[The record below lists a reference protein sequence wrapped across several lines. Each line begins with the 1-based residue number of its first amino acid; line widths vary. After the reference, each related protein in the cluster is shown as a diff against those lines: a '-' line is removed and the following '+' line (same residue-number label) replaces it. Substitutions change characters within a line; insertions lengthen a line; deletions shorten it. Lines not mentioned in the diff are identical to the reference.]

1 MKIWKPGTDGESGDD
16 LLLEVVIDDDSHR
29 YKELMGEH
37 YLLLKFALAEYVVIP
52 KGAWCEFEGETYALE
67 DPSEV
72 TVVHSREYEYSAT
85 LWSPFVRAARVMCRD
100 TASGRLKFPLTAKPV
115 EHLQLIVANLNRNSP
130 GWTVGDC
137 LDAKEKVVQYNHSN
151 CADALAA
158 VAEAF
163 ETEYEVVCKVVSL
176 KKVEYNK
183 DSPLPLSYGKGN
195 GIKSGVSRSND
206 DSFPVTTL
214 FVQGG
219 SRNISL
225 ADYGSDELLLP
236 ATVTVRYDGERF
248 DDEEGFDIASS
259 RAYLTMSDGRS
270 VVCMTDGAS
279 PSAPGNEASIDL
291 SDIYPHREGTV
302 TSVVAVDAGKNL
314 YDIVDDTIP
323 STLDYEE
330 CLIEGETLT
339 VAFQSG
345 MLAGREFEARYIHD
359 SVGGKQPRRFELVP
373 AEMDGY
379 TMPGGNYVPA
389 EGDAYAVFGTM
400 LPQAYICDNETRTG
414 ASWDMLR
421 EAVRSLWEQ
430 GSRNYEIKAE
440 LDGIWTKSDWLN
452 IGGRI
457 RIGGYISYSGPIID
471 NASVYNANALKMR
484 IISVKQYVNNPYSPE
499 VVFAN
504 GLVSASRWN
513 STVGR
518 IDKAEV
524 VIEENRKEAAQYT
537 KRRFRDAQETIAML
551 QDSMLGFGE
560 SINPAAIETMALLV
574 GDRRLQFRFVESA
587 GNPAPVAHSVAWD
600 KESSVIRAE
609 AGVIQHLTLGIDS
622 ISSSH
627 SADEYTYW
635 SLPEYVSPPLT
646 DGTKK
651 YYLYAK
657 VSKTAGTGE
666 FYLSEDGIA
675 FDGIAGYYHLLV
687 GILNSEYLGER
698 SWVSLYGFTE
708 ILPGQISTEILKD
721 PQGRLVIDL
730 AAGTITGP
738 VKFTS
743 GSSGL
748 ENLEEWTEKQGQ
760 INSALEKAQEAI
772 GAANEAS
779 QDIQD
784 LESTVNG
791 AFRDGVIS
799 EAEAIAISKYVN
811 QVNESY
817 ADLAAT
823 YDSLYANPYLGL
835 VPGGRQSLQSAMD
848 SVRLK
853 KTALLSAISAA
864 ISDWKATEEEAAAV
878 DSAFSAYSDA
888 VSAFKEAVELAYKAI
903 QDLLKSYS
911 DEALE
916 KAQEAKDYIDNVL
929 PDEIAAINRKLDGVV
944 ENWYYEYSP
953 TRSNVPASEWIAI
966 GEEAKHEGDTFTNI
980 QQFVDEETTP
990 DAGKSWRW
998 VKNASGAYEW
1008 TPIADSDAV
1017 KALLDAARAQ
1027 DTADGKRRVFVDTP
1041 YTPYDRGDLWVQG
1054 GDGDIMRCILSRAS
1068 GAYDASDWNKASKYT
1083 DDTLAGEVRDRL
1095 DDWSSD
1101 GYISPP
1107 EKAWLSDRSA
1117 EIKAEYMEINVQA
1130 AGLGIR
1136 SSDEFQAYNA
1146 AYAKVVPVLIKY
1158 TASEPEN
1165 IPVEDDYANIG
1176 LYYDSRTEILNLISA
1191 TTNEA
1196 LGSAKET
1203 AEEAAAKLEGFTK
1216 IEGGLIFSNILK
1228 LMEVDGTET
1237 SGLSGITKD
1246 EDGNYLPFAWAG
1258 GTYKEAQD
1266 GDAVVIICHD
1276 GRAKF
1281 GVAEIDPYG
1290 RFVVRNESSYNPR
1303 NLVTIKRDYVTT
1315 IEELEAGNVD
1325 EIVENEKYTY
1335 SYNSTVTVSSYH
1347 DLPNTYDNKDNG
1359 TKFQIDTVI
1368 RANVLIQSGYSGNFS
1383 NEVSL
1388 LLFKDGELY
1397 KELGKI
1403 ASGSEDPIIGSKS
1416 LTIAESLTVPKGIYK
1431 LRLAYVISRSLSVG
1445 VGGGTV
1451 ALSAAVDASTIRA
1464 TFTRVYTKT
1473 EFGADGLMVSY
1484 NSKNFI
1490 RAVMAGVQAE
1500 FIVRSGKGYIDT
1512 PGVLAAGQVSA
1523 AGSILN
1529 KWGCKSGSL
1538 SAEWGTLGL
1547 TGQCTVTHNLGHTSY
1562 HVMVTMAAD
1571 GCTGYLSYRS
1581 SNYFEVEMK
1590 KNGEEAAAAF
1600 YFLIV
1605 GDNKEV

>member
-1 MKIWKPGTDGESGDD
+1 MKIWKPGTDGTEDED
-16 LLLEVVIDDDSHR
+16 LLLEVAVDDDSYR
-29 YKELMGEH
+29 YRELMGEH
-37 YLLLKFALAEYVVIP
+37 YLLLKFALSEHVEIP
-52 KGAWCEFEGETYALE
+52 RGAWCEFEGETYTLE
-67 DPSEV
+67 DPSKV
-72 TVVHSREYEYSAT
+72 TVVHRREYEYEAAFD
-85 LWSPFVRAARVMCRD
+85 SPFVRAARVVCRD

-115 EHLQLIVANLNRNSP
+115 EHLQLIVRNLNRNSP

-137 LDAKEKVVQYNHSN
+137 LDVPEKVVQYNHSN
-151 CADALAA
+151 CADALSS

-163 ETEYEVVCKVVSL
+163 ETEYEVVRKVLSL

-195 GIKSGVSRSND
+195 GLKSGISRSND

-219 SRNISL
+219 TRNIDMSS
-225 ADYGSDELLLP
+225 YGSDELLLP
-236 ATVTVRYDGERF
+236 SSEVVRFDGSKF
-248 DDEEGFDIASS
+248 DDEEGFDLRSS
-259 RAYLTMSDGRS
+259 RIYGVSADGRS
-270 VVCMTDGAS
+270 VVCLSDSAS
-279 PSAPGNEASIDL
+279 PAAPGNEAGIDL
-291 SDIYPHREGTV
+291 SDIYPKRVGSV
-302 TSVVAVDAGKNL
+302 TSVVVVDQEGHL
-314 YDIVDDTIP
+314 YDIVDNTIP

-330 CLIEGETLT
+330 CLIEGETMT
-339 VAFQSG
+339 VVFQTG
-345 MLAGREFEARYIHD
+345 MLAGREFEAKYFHD
-359 SVGGKQPRRFELVP
+359 AVSGRQARRFELVP

-379 TMPGGNYVPA
+379 TMPGGNYVP
-389 EGDAYAVFGTM
+389 EVGDEYAVFGTT
-400 LPQAYICDNETRTG
+400 LPQSYIRDDETRTG

-430 GSRNYEIKAE
+430 GSRHYEIKAE
-440 LDGIWTKSDWLN
+440 LDGIWTKSDWAN
-452 IGGRI
+452 RGGKI
-457 RIGGYISYSGPIID
+457 RLGGYISFTDP
-471 NASVYNANALKMR
+471 ALFEGAVKMR
-484 IISVKQYVNNPYSPE
+484 ITSVKQRVNNPYGPE
-499 VVFAN
+499 IVFSN
-504 GLVSASRWN
+504 GLVSASQWH

-587 GNPAPVAHSVAWD
+587 GNPAPVAHSVVWD
-600 KESSVIRAE
+600 KDFSVIRAE

-622 ISSSH
+622 ISPSH

-666 FYLSEDGIA
+666 FYLSEDGMA

-708 ILPGQISTEILKD
+708 ILPGQISTEMLKD

-730 AAGTITGP
+730 ASGTITGP
-738 VKFTS
+738 VRFSS

-748 ENLEEWTEKQGQ
+748 ENLDEWQEKQGQ
-760 INSALEKAQEAI
+760 IDSALENAQDAI
-772 GAANEAS
+772 DAANGVS
-779 QDIQD
+779 QDMQD
-784 LESTVNG
+784 LEDTVNG

-799 EAEAIAISKYVN
+799 EAEAIAISKYIN

-817 ADLAAT
+817 ADLKAT
-823 YDSLYANPYLGL
+823 YDGLHSNPYLGL
-835 VPGGRQSLQSAMD
+835 VPGAAQSLKSAMD
-848 SVRLK
+848 AVTARK
-853 KTALLSAISAA
+853 NALLSAISAA
-864 ISDWKATEEEAAAV
+864 ISDMRATEEEAAAV
-878 DSAFSAYSDA
+878 DSAFYAYSNAVAGFKDA
-888 VSAFKEAVELAYKAI
+888 VETAYEAI

-911 DEALE
+911 DSALE

-944 ENWYYEYSP
+944 ENWYYDHSP
-953 TRSNVPASEWIAI
+953 ARSNSPASEWIAA

-980 QQFVDEETTP
+980 QEFVDEETTP

-998 VKNASGAYEW
+998 VKNASGTYDW

-1041 YTPYDRGDLWVQG
+1041 FTPYDKGDLWVQG
-1054 GDGDIMRCILSRAS
+1054 EDGDIMRCILSRAA
-1068 GAYDASDWNKASKYT
+1068 GEFDASDWGKASKYT
-1083 DDTLAGEVRDRL
+1083 DDTLAEEVMGRL
-1095 DDWSSD
+1095 DDWASD
-1101 GYISPP
+1101 GFISPP
-1107 EKAWLSDRSA
+1107 EKSYLSSLLEDIQAEHREIDRNA
-1117 EIKAEYMEINVQA
+1117 DELNLK
-1130 AGLGIR
+1130 R
-1136 SSDEFQAYNA
+1136 SSTWQMQYYPAYTN
-1146 AYAKVVPVLIKY
+1146 VLTVMAKY
-1158 TASEPEN
+1158 TASEPEL
-1165 IPVEDDYANIG
+1165 IPVEEDYDGIG
-1176 LYYDSRTEILNLISA
+1176 RYFAQKGEMLDLIARTASA
-1191 TTNEA
+1191 A
-1196 LGSAKET
+1196 LGSARET

-1246 EDGNYLPFAWAG
+1246 GDGGYLPFAWAG

-1266 GDAVVIICHD
+1266 GDSVVIIWHD

-1290 RFVVRNESSYNPR
+1290 RFVVRNGSAYSPR
-1303 NLVTIKRDYVTT
+1303 DLVTIKRDSVTT
-1315 IEELEAGNVD
+1315 VEEIEAGNID
-1325 EIVENEKYTY
+1325 ETVENEGYSY
-1335 SYNSTVTVSSYH
+1335 SYNSTTPVSSYH
-1347 DLPNTYDNKDNG
+1347 DLPNTAVVNDDG
-1359 TKFQIDTVI
+1359 TKLQVDTTI
-1368 RANVLIQSGYSGNFS
+1368 RATALTTAGYSGTYS

-1388 LLFKDGELY
+1388 LLFKDGAFY
-1397 KELGKI
+1397 RELGTVK
-1403 ASGSEDPIIGSKS
+1403 ATSGDSVLGDKS
-1416 LTIAESLTVPKGIYK
+1416 LSISESMTVPKGTYR
-1431 LRLAYVISRSLSVG
+1431 LRMGYAISRTTT
-1445 VGGGTV
+1445 GGTV
-1451 ALSAAVDASTIRA
+1451 ALSAEVDASSMRA
-1464 TFTRVYTKT
+1464 TFTRIYTKT
-1473 EFGADGLMVSY
+1473 EFGDDGLMVSY
-1484 NSKNFI
+1484 NSKNLI
-1490 RAVMAGVQAE
+1490 RAVMKSSQAE
-1500 FIVRSGKGYIDT
+1500 FIVRSGKGYVDI
-1512 PGVLAAGQVSA
+1512 PGVLAAGYVGANRIISD
-1523 AGSILN
+1523 
-1529 KWGCKSGSL
+1529 WGPKSSGLSL
-1538 SAEWGTLGL
+1538 SKDT
-1547 TGQCTVTHNLGHTSY
+1547 TGVYRVTHNFGHTSY
-1562 HVMVTMAAD
+1562 QCFVTMRQKGYSYVSSLISNSFLVYTFDEDWQAAD
-1571 GCTGYLSYRS
+1571 KSF
-1581 SNYFEVEMK
+1581 N
-1590 KNGEEAAAAF
+1590 
-1600 YFLIV
+1600 FLIV

>member
-1 MKIWKPGTDGESGDD
+1 MKIWKPGTDGTDD
-16 LLLEVVIDDDSHR
+16 EDILLQVEMDDDSHR
-29 YKELMGEH
+29 FMELMGEH
-37 YLLLKFALAEYVVIP
+37 YLSLKFSVPEYVDIP
-52 KGAWCEFEGETYALE
+52 VGAWCEFEGETYTLE
-67 DPSEV
+67 DPSKV
-72 TVVHSREYEYSAT
+72 TVRHLRHYEYAAVFD
-85 LWSPFVRAARVMCRD
+85 SPFKRAGRVKCKD
-100 TASGRLKFPLTAKPV
+100 TASGKLKFPLTAKPV
-115 EHLQLIVANLNRNSP
+115 EHLQLIVGNLNRNDP

-137 LDAKEKVVQYNHSN
+137 IDAPEKVVQYNHVS
-151 CADALAA
+151 CAEALSA
-158 VAEAF
+158 VADAF
-163 ETEYEVVCKVVSL
+163 ETEYEVVRKVISL
-176 KKVEYNK
+176 KKVEYGRDN
-183 DSPLPLSYGKGN
+183 PLAVAYGKGN
-195 GIKSGVSRSND
+195 GLRPGIERSND
-206 DSFPVTTL
+206 DSFPVDTL
-214 FVQGG
+214 YVQGG
-219 SRNISL
+219 SRNIDISR
-225 ADYGSDELLLP
+225 YGSDELLLP
-236 ATVTVRYDGERF
+236 ASQSIYYDGEKF
-248 DDEEGFDIASS
+248 SDEEGFVMSKAKLYAAS
-259 RAYLTMSDGRS
+259 ADGRS
-270 VVCMTDGAS
+270 VSCKS
-279 PSAPGNEASIDL
+279 LPSGSGFLDNEDSIDL
-291 SDIYPHREGTV
+291 SDIYPQRVGEVSSVTV
-302 TSVVAVDAGKNL
+302 VDERKNL
-314 YDIVDDTIP
+314 YDIADSSIP
-323 STLDYEE
+323 ENLDYSD
-330 CLIEGETLT
+330 CLIEGETMT
-339 VAFQSG
+339 VVFQSG
-345 MLAGREFEARYIHD
+345 MLAGREFEAKYIHD
-359 SVGGKQPRRFELVP
+359 SIAGKDARRFELVP

-379 TMPGGNYVPA
+379 TMPGGNYVP
-389 EGDAYAVFGTM
+389 EVDDKYAVFGMM
-400 LPQAYICDNETRTG
+400 LPDAYIRDDDTKSG
-414 ASWDMLR
+414 ASWDLFR
-421 EAVRSLWEQ
+421 EAVRSLWEK
-430 GSRNYEIKAE
+430 GKRVFEVKAE
-440 LDGIWTKSDWLN
+440 LDGIWAKNDWLN

-457 RIGGYISYSGPIID
+457 CLGGYLLFSKHAIFEEQME
-471 NASVYNANALKMR
+471 MR
-484 IISVKQYVNNPYSPE
+484 ITSVKQYINNPYSPE
-499 VVFAN
+499 ISFSN
-504 GLVSASRWN
+504 GLVSGTKWH

-587 GNPAPVAHSVAWD
+587 GNPAPVAHSVVWD
-600 KESSVIRAE
+600 KDFSVIRAE

-622 ISSSH
+622 ISPSH

-698 SWVSLYGFTE
+698 SWVSLYGYTE

-1017 KALLDAARAQ
+1017 KALLDAAKAQ

-1068 GAYDASDWNKASKYT
+1068 GAYDASDWDKASKYT

-1246 EDGNYLPFAWAG
+1246 GDGNYLPFAWAG

-1266 GDAVVIICHD
+1266 GDAVVIIWHD

-1290 RFVVRNESSYNPR
+1290 RFIVRTNPLTPYTPQEECVVITNESIMTEQE
-1303 NLVTIKRDYVTT
+1303 LKDRDVN
-1315 IEELEAGNVD
+1315 EEVSNDSFTRIGATSG
-1325 EIVENEKYTY
+1325 
-1335 SYNSTVTVSSYH
+1335 SSYH
-1347 DLPNTYDNKDNG
+1347 DLPNVAEVSHNG
-1359 TKFQIDTVI
+1359 TKLTISAVIHANAVIGAGNIPTFTV
-1368 RANVLIQSGYSGNFS
+1368 STG
-1383 NEVSL
+1383 L
-1388 LLFKDGELY
+1388 LLMKDGEQY
-1397 KELGKI
+1397 TVLG
-1403 ASGSEDPIIGSKS
+1403 AVSSSDSDATIGNKQQ
-1416 LTIAESLTVPKGIYK
+1416 TINESFNVPVGTYRLRVTCSFVKGPP
-1431 LRLAYVISRSLSVG
+1431 SVG
-1445 VGGGTV
+1445 GASV
-1451 ALSAAVDASTIRA
+1451 ALSSVVDESVMRMRYNVVRTM
-1464 TFTRVYTKT
+1464 TVLGNNGFM
-1473 EFGADGLMVSY
+1473 LSY
-1484 NSKNFI
+1484 NAKNFL
-1490 RAVMAGVQAE
+1490 RASAAGNMQ
-1500 FIVRSGKGYIDT
+1500 FTLRTGLGYIDV
-1512 PGVLAAGQVSA
+1512 PGVLAAGQVSTT
-1523 AGSILN
+1523 GSISN
-1529 KWGCKSGSL
+1529 KWGCKSGL
-1538 SAEWGTLGL
+1538 FSAEWGSLGT
-1547 TGQCTVTHNLGHTSY
+1547 TGWCTVTHNFGHTSY

-1571 GCTGYLSYRS
+1571 GCTGYIQSRY
-1581 SNYFEVEMK
+1581 SNNFTVVVK
-1590 KNGEEAAAAF
+1590 KNGTAAAAAF
-1600 YFLIV
+1600 YFIVV
-1605 GDNKEV
+1605 GDNRPSLNA